1 MKTKIEKKYEG
12 KIIAVLIN
20 FGNETFRVGYSK
32 KYNHWLMWR
41 KEKNPLPFT
50 NGMWLLNVNFQS
62 LKKAK
67 KYIKDRKY
75 LMSELRIL

>member
-1 MKTKIEKKYEG
+1 MKTKIVKKYEG

-32 KYNHWLMWR
+32 IGDNWLMWR

-50 NGMWLLNVNFQS
+50 DGMWLLDIKFQS
-62 LKKAK
+62 LKEAK

-75 LMSELRIL
+75 L